1 MATDLARDAADP
13 AARDELEQAAKLRR
27 EADLRLSMS
36 ERLAALHHL
45 CLQASQ
51 IRGAA
56 RKPD

>member
-1 MATDLARDAADP
+1 MPAEGPRDDIDSTQ
-13 AARDELEQAAKLRR
+13 REELEQAAAHRR
-27 EADLRLSMS
+27 EADRTLSMN

-56 RKPD
+56 KGG

>member
-1 MATDLARDAADP
+1 MATDPARDAADP
-13 AARDELEQAAKLRR
+13 AARDALGQAAKHRR

-36 ERLAALHHL
+36 ERLAALRHL

-56 RKPD
+56 KGE